1 MVAKCQNTNMSKSA
15 KQGNIPQSN
24 LVSKSEINR
33 KSINLLNKNVIKIR
47 NYNIYINEYDVKK
60 SSK

>member
-1 MVAKCQNTNMSKSA
+1 MNKSNEVQWQPSAKNTNMSKSA

-47 NYNIYINEYDVKK
+47 NYNIYK
-60 SSK
+60 

>member
-1 MVAKCQNTNMSKSA
+1 MSKSA

-47 NYNIYINEYDVKK
+47 NYNIYK
-60 SSK
+60 

>member
-1 MVAKCQNTNMSKSA
+1 MNKSNEVKWQLSAKNTNMSKSA

-33 KSINLLNKNVIKIR
+33 KSINLLNKNQELQHI
-47 NYNIYINEYDVKK
+47 
-60 SSK
+60 

>member
-1 MVAKCQNTNMSKSA
+1 MNKSNEVKWQLSAKNTNMSKSA

-47 NYNIYINEYDVKK
+47 NYNIYK
-60 SSK
+60 

>member
-1 MVAKCQNTNMSKSA
+1 MNKSNEVKWQLSAKNTNMSKST

-47 NYNIYINEYDVKK
+47 NYNIYK
-60 SSK
+60 